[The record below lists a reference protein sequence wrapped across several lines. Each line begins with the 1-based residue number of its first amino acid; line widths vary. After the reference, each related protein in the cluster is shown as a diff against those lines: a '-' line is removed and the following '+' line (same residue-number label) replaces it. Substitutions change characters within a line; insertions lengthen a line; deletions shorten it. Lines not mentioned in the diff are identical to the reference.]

1 MLNGK
6 ATSKGGYTIMLR
18 KLHELIGYKVGA
30 LDDHIGS
37 VDDFYF
43 DDQTWTVRYVIVDT
57 GSWLV
62 GRRLLISTEAI
73 TDIVSISETL
83 NLNLTKEQVENSP
96 DIDLDRP
103 VSRQHEMALQT
114 YYGWPGYWTVS
125 PMMGMPLTGTPL
137 SATAPVGAPGGGA
150 AEDDASTTQAPASEA
165 AEVLAD
171 THLRSVREVTG
182 YHIHATD
189 GDIGH
194 VQDIFAGENDWII
207 RYFLVDTRNWWPGK
221 HVLMAKD
228 WVQQIE
234 WSDRSLTVKVTRDQ
248 VKDSPEYDPREPVT
262 QDYETT
268 LHNYYLFPGYW
279 M

>member
-30 LDDHIGS
+30 LDEGIGS
-37 VDDFYF
+37 IDDFYF
-43 DDQTWTVRYVIVDT
+43 DDQTWTVRYLIVDT

-62 GRRLLISTEAI
+62 GRRLLISTDAV
-73 TDIVSISETL
+73 TDIVSMSETL

-137 SATAPVGAPGGGA
+137 SATTPVGAPAGVTTPEGSAA
-150 AEDDASTTQAPASEA
+150 AEDDAYTAQTSEG

-171 THLRSVREVTG
+171 SHLRSVREVTG

-221 HVLMAKD
+221 HVLMARD
-228 WVQQIE
+228 WVQEI
-234 WSDRSLTVKVTRDQ
+234 D
-248 VKDSPEYDPREPVT
+248 
-262 QDYETT
+262 
-268 LHNYYLFPGYW
+268 
-279 M
+279 